1 MFRSSTGFAVKS
13 VSTMALKTLVVVGA
27 GLGGASLV
35 SSSVFASLTATA
47 SNTTG
52 GSVQTGTLSLTQANA
67 SAPASGGFTTAIT
80 AMAPGDTVNR
90 YVDLTNGGS
99 LNAAGMTLGITATP
113 ANILT
118 TNGTTGLQVL
128 VDECSIAWSTVT
140 AGVCSGTT
148 THNLLTT
155 SANTLLTAQ
164 TFTPSTLNASATPL
178 HLKISISLPAGSEIT
193 VNGVSNAGA
202 NTVQGLTTAL
212 TWTFTETE
220 RTPTT
225 TNS

>member
-1 MFRSSTGFAVKS
+1 MLRSLSGFAAKS
-13 VSTMALKTLVVVGA
+13 AGSVAIKTLVVVGA
-27 GLGGASLV
+27 GLGGTSLV

-47 SNTTG
+47 SNTSG

-67 SAPASGGFTTAIT
+67 TAPASGGFTTAIT

-90 YVDLTNGGS
+90 YIDLTNGGS
-99 LNAAGMTLGITATP
+99 INAAGMTLGISASP
-113 ANILT
+113 SNVLT
-118 TNGTTGLQVL
+118 TNGTTGLQVV

-148 THNLLTT
+148 THNLLSTP
-155 SANTLLTAQ
+155 AATLTTAQ
-164 TFTPSTLNASATPL
+164 TFTPSTLTASATAL

-220 RTPTT
+220 RTATT